1 MPHTPRFATCGAK
14 ACRMRSG
21 EWPSRIR
28 IAWALETG
36 EAALQAHI
44 VELLGRELGGR
55 RFNESHHL
63 GAEPLV
69 RHAYDGAARDELA
82 ACEGVL
88 NFLGKDV
95 LAAADDHVVDAADD
109 VELAI
114 LVELSEIAG
123 TVPAALDRLGIGVGA
138 LPVARECLRAAH
150 AGDNLT
156 GDARL
161 QVDLDIVVTRRRNDA

>member
-1 MPHTPRFATCGAK
+1 MSLPYRDLVAFECLILPGSQLAAQKLAGCGA
-14 ACRMRSG
+14 G
-21 EWPSRIR
+21 NGLHEYVLPG
-28 IAWALETG
+28 ALETG

-95 LAAADDHVVDAADD
+95 FAAADDHVRSEEHTS
-109 VELAI
+109 ELQ
-114 LVELSEIAG
+114 S
-123 TVPAALDRLGIGVGA
+123 
-138 LPVARECLRAAH
+138 LRH
-150 AGDNLT
+150 
-156 GDARL
+156 
-161 QVDLDIVVTRRRNDA
+161 